1 MLGLQRRRTRDE
13 DRWAQQRLGRVLP
26 ARLPVGLEP
35 DSDPLEPE
43 VDPVE
48 PVAPPAGSRLRSALI
63 SRVPA
68 AVFGGR
74 LALDRRAV
82 AGLVLVGSLA
92 VVLGLGYLRRSLP
105 VGTPLPPASAPS
117 AVVTAASA
125 TASPST
131 DVVVDVAGKV
141 RRTGIVR
148 VPAGS
153 RVVDALAAAGGAL
166 PGVDLTALNLA
177 RRLVDGEQL
186 LVGVPAPAGGSTS
199 AAGPGGPTG
208 ADPGVPLDL
217 NAATVDQ
224 LQELPG
230 VGPVLA
236 QRIVDWRVAHG
247 RFSSVDELREVSG
260 IGAKKFADLRTRV
273 RV

>member
-1 MLGLQRRRTRDE
+1 MVGLQRRRTRDE
-13 DRWAQQRLGRVLP
+13 DRWAEQRLGRVLP

-35 DSDPLEPE
+35 DSEPLEPE

-48 PVAPPAGSRLRSALI
+48 PVAPPAGSRLRSAL
-63 SRVPA
+63 SARVPT
-68 AVFGGR
+68 AVLGGR

-82 AGLVLVGSLA
+82 AGLVLVGCLA

-105 VGTPLPPASAPS
+105 VGTALPPASTPS
-117 AVVTAASA
+117 AVVAAASA
-125 TASPST
+125 TASPSS

-141 RRTGIVR
+141 RRPGIVR
-148 VPAGS
+148 VAAGS
-153 RVVDALAAAGGAL
+153 RVVDALTAAGGAL

-186 LVGVPAPAGGSTS
+186 LVGVPAPAGGASS
-199 AAGPGGPTG
+199 AGGPGAPGG
-208 ADPGVPLDL
+208 ADPGSPLDL
-217 NAATVDQ
+217 NAATVEQ

-260 IGAKKFADLRTRV
+260 IGAKKFADLRSRG
-273 RV
+273 RG